1 MKLVVQR
8 VKNANVSIENN
19 IVGKINQGFVVL
31 LGVSNEDTKENADY
45 LVKKLLNLRVF
56 SDNDDKM
63 NLSIKDIE
71 GELLIVSQFTLYAST
86 KEGNRPSYIN
96 SLNKDQA
103 IILYEQFNNKLK
115 EHINVET
122 GIFKADMKVT
132 INNDGPVTI
141 ILDSCDIVK

>member
-1 MKLVVQR
+1 MRALVQR
-8 VKNANVSIENN
+8 SNESYVKVDNN
-19 IVGKINQGFVVL
+19 IVGKIDKGLVVL
-31 LGVSNEDTKENADY
+31 VGFTQNDTNEDIDY
-45 LVKKLLNLRVF
+45 IIRKLIGLRVF
-56 SDNDDKM
+56 EDENGVM
-63 NLSIKDIE
+63 NLSIKDIN
-71 GELLIVSQFTLYAST
+71 GSILSISQFTLYAST
-86 KEGNRPSYIN
+86 KDGNRPSYIN

-141 ILDSCDIVK
+141 MIDSKDK

>member
-1 MKLVVQR
+1 MRALVQR
-8 VKNANVSIENN
+8 SNESYVKVDNN
-19 IVGKINQGFVVL
+19 IVGKIDKGLVVL
-31 LGVSNEDTKENADY
+31 VGFTQNDTNEDIDY
-45 LVKKLLNLRVF
+45 IIRKLIGLRVF
-56 SDNDDKM
+56 EDEDGVM
-63 NLSIKDIE
+63 NLSIKDIN
-71 GELLIVSQFTLYAST
+71 GSILSISQFTLYAST
-86 KEGNRPSYIN
+86 KDGNRPSYIN

-141 ILDSCDIVK
+141 MIDSKDK